1 MDMGGLKD
9 GGCWVLH
16 VLEGCTQSQARTAV
30 VVLDGLG
37 VFVKGLRITLV
48 ELPATVDGRLD
59 GRLAKDVYSLFR
71 FPARGVPLL
80 EAICRRAG
88 YEDIVTI
95 IPQYNRVPGRLD
107 VGDWKRLADTDVLG
121 LSVITRTA
129 NQSFELA
136 RRVRVVNPRVKIL
149 FGGPHPTALPEES
162 LQFGDVVVTH
172 EGDYT
177 LPLLLERLEDN
188 LRDPYLTD
196 LQGVNYLGRDSEIIR
211 NPDRPYLTSEE
222 LSALPFPLYSDQM
235 SRGITHNVVNTSRGC
250 PYECEFCS
258 VIENFGRGFRFLS
271 DDAAVALIR
280 HTIQLNGKK
289 IFFGDDIFAANRART
304 TRLLERLLAE
314 GVRMPRWFAQV
325 RVETAQDRELLRL
338 MKRANCAMVFVGLE
352 SVNEETLKL
361 FKKHVTL
368 EKNRAAIAAFNEAG
382 IRVHGMFVLGSDADT
397 SQTLTETLKFA
408 RDSRLTTVQ
417 FFALTAL
424 PGPPLTRRLAEE
436 KRIIAWGDWQLF
448 DAQHAVVCP
457 SRISP
462 SELQAGI
469 FRLSRQFYS
478 ASEALRHLI
487 HGRWFDFAIRLRGG
501 FLTRR
506 IERDS
511 ASYTRALDKFD
522 QVRADLTAELDKLAE
537 KARTKLREFGVG
549 LEDGRARAEACFEDM
564 FRQFEFTCDRL
575 NLKLVPYGQ
584 PCGRWRARSSKS
596 ICGPSPQS
604 LTSGHPQIL
613 LMRLILSTPNSRSRT
628 LDGYPLCQHRA
639 WRSHVPF

>member
-1 MDMGGLKD
+1 M
-9 GGCWVLH
+9 
-16 VLEGCTQSQARTAV
+16 
-30 VVLDGLG
+30 
-37 VFVKGLRITLV
+37 KGLRITLV

-136 RRVRVVNPRVKIL
+136 RRVRLVNPRVKIL
-149 FGGPHPTALPEES
+149 FGGPHSTALPEES

-222 LSALPFPLYSDQM
+222 LSALPFPVYSDQM

-280 HTIQLNGKK
+280 HTIQLNGKR

-408 RDSRLTTVQ
+408 RDSRLTTAQ

-436 KRIIAWGDWQLF
+436 KRIFAWGDWQLF

-487 HGRWFDFAIRLRGG
+487 HGRWYDFAIRLRGS

-549 LEDGRARAEACFEDM
+549 LEDGRARAEAYFEDLL
-564 FRQFEFTCDRL
+564 RQFDLTCDQL

-584 PCGRWRARSSKS
+584 ALREMASKKLEKHLRALTTEPHKRTSSN
-596 ICGPSPQS
+596 
-604 LTSGHPQIL
+604 LANAL
-613 LMRLILSTPNSRSRT
+613 DT
-628 LDGYPLCQHRA
+628 LYP
-639 WRSHVPF
+639 

>member
-1 MDMGGLKD
+1 
-9 GGCWVLH
+9 
-16 VLEGCTQSQARTAV
+16 
-30 VVLDGLG
+30 
-37 VFVKGLRITLV
+37 
-48 ELPATVDGRLD
+48 
-59 GRLAKDVYSLFR
+59 
-71 FPARGVPLL
+71 
-80 EAICRRAG
+80 
-88 YEDIVTI
+88 
-95 IPQYNRVPGRLD
+95 
-107 VGDWKRLADTDVLG
+107 
-121 LSVITRTA
+121 
-129 NQSFELA
+129 
-136 RRVRVVNPRVKIL
+136 
-149 FGGPHPTALPEES
+149 
-162 LQFGDVVVTH
+162 
-172 EGDYT
+172 
-177 LPLLLERLEDN
+177 
-188 LRDPYLTD
+188 
-196 LQGVNYLGRDSEIIR
+196 
-211 NPDRPYLTSEE
+211 
-222 LSALPFPLYSDQM
+222 M

-280 HTIQLNGKK
+280 HTIQLNGKR

-408 RDSRLTTVQ
+408 RDSRLTTAQ

-436 KRIIAWGDWQLF
+436 KRIFAWGDWQLF

-487 HGRWFDFAIRLRGG
+487 HGRWYDFAIRLRGS

-522 QVRADLTAELDKLAE
+522 QVRADSHGGTRQAC
-537 KARTKLREFGVG
+537 RE
-549 LEDGRARAEACFEDM
+549 
-564 FRQFEFTCDRL
+564 
-575 NLKLVPYGQ
+575 
-584 PCGRWRARSSKS
+584 
-596 ICGPSPQS
+596 SPDE
-604 LTSGHPQIL
+604 T
-613 LMRLILSTPNSRSRT
+613 T
-628 LDGYPLCQHRA
+628 
-639 WRSHVPF
+639 

>member
-1 MDMGGLKD
+1 MVRRSVPASRIGKVSNIEQISCPGHGRLDN
-9 GGCWVLH
+9 GGCSVLR
-16 VLEGCTQSQARTAV
+16 VLEGYTQSHAQAAV
-30 VVLDGLG
+30 VVLDGPG

-59 GRLAKDVYSLFR
+59 GCLAKDVYSLFR

-136 RRVRVVNPRVKIL
+136 RRVRLVNPRVKIL
-149 FGGPHPTALPEES
+149 FGGPHSTALPEES

-222 LSALPFPLYSDQM
+222 LSALPFPVYSDQM

-280 HTIQLNGKK
+280 HTIQLNGKR

-408 RDSRLTTVQ
+408 RDSRLTTAQ

-436 KRIIAWGDWQLF
+436 KRIFAWGDWQLF

-487 HGRWFDFAIRLRGG
+487 HGRWYDFAIRLRGS

-522 QVRADLTAELDKLAE
+522 QVRAASHGGTRQAC
-537 KARTKLREFGVG
+537 RE
-549 LEDGRARAEACFEDM
+549 
-564 FRQFEFTCDRL
+564 
-575 NLKLVPYGQ
+575 
-584 PCGRWRARSSKS
+584 
-596 ICGPSPQS
+596 SPDE
-604 LTSGHPQIL
+604 T
-613 LMRLILSTPNSRSRT
+613 T
-628 LDGYPLCQHRA
+628 
-639 WRSHVPF
+639 

>member
-1 MDMGGLKD
+1 M
-9 GGCWVLH
+9 
-16 VLEGCTQSQARTAV
+16 
-30 VVLDGLG
+30 
-37 VFVKGLRITLV
+37 KGLRITLV

-136 RRVRVVNPRVKIL
+136 RRVRLVNPRVKIL
-149 FGGPHPTALPEES
+149 FGGPHSTALPEES

-222 LSALPFPLYSDQM
+222 LSALPFPVYSDQM

-280 HTIQLNGKK
+280 HTIQLNGKR

-368 EKNRAAIAAFNEAG
+368 EKIRAAIAAFNEAG

-408 RDSRLTTVQ
+408 RDSRLTTAQ

-436 KRIIAWGDWQLF
+436 KRIFAWGDWQLF

-487 HGRWFDFAIRLRGG
+487 HGRWYDFAIRLRGS

-549 LEDGRARAEACFEDM
+549 LEDGRARAEAYFEDM
-564 FRQFEFTCDRL
+564 LRQFEFTCDQL

-584 PCGRWRARSSKS
+584 ALREMASKKLEKHLRALTTEPHERTSSD
-596 ICGPSPQS
+596 
-604 LTSGHPQIL
+604 LANAL
-613 LMRLILSTPNSRSRT
+613 DT
-628 LDGYPLCQHRA
+628 LYP
-639 WRSHVPF
+639 

>member
-1 MDMGGLKD
+1 
-9 GGCWVLH
+9 
-16 VLEGCTQSQARTAV
+16 
-30 VVLDGLG
+30 
-37 VFVKGLRITLV
+37 VKGLRITLV

-88 YEDIVTI
+88 YDDIVTVV
-95 IPQYNRVPGRLD
+95 PQYNRVPGCLD
-107 VGDWKRLADTDVLG
+107 EGDWKRFADTDVLG

-136 RRVRVVNPRVKIL
+136 RRVRLVNPRVKIL
-149 FGGPHPTALPEES
+149 FGGPHSTALPEES
-162 LQFGDVVVTH
+162 LQFGDMVVTH

-196 LQGVNYLGRDSEIIR
+196 LQGVNYLGRDRELIR

-222 LSALPFPLYSDQM
+222 LSALPFPVYSDQM

-280 HTIQLNGKK
+280 HTIQLNGKR

-304 TRLLERLLAE
+304 SRILERLLVE

-397 SQTLTETLKFA
+397 SQTLTETLQFA

-436 KRIIAWGDWQLF
+436 KRIFAWGDWQLF
-448 DAQHAVVCP
+448 DAQHAVVCA

-469 FRLSRQFYS
+469 FHLSRQFYS

-487 HGRWFDFAIRLRGG
+487 HGRWYDFAIRLRAS

-522 QVRADLTAELDKLAE
+522 HVRAALTAELDELAE
-537 KARTKLREFGVG
+537 KARTKLCEFGVEF
-549 LEDGRARAEACFEDM
+549 EDGRARAEACFEDM

-584 PCGRWRARSSKS
+584 ALREMASKKLEKHLRALTPEPHERTSS
-596 ICGPSPQS
+596 S
-604 LTSGHPQIL
+604 LANAL
-613 LMRLILSTPNSRSRT
+613 DT
-628 LDGYPLCQHRA
+628 LYP
-639 WRSHVPF
+639 